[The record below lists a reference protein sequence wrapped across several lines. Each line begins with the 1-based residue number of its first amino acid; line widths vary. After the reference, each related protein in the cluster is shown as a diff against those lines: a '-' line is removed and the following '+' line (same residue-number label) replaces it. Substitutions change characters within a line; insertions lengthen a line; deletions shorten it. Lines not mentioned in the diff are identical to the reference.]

1 MDSLVIYPTTTQ
13 QFSLIQSL
21 MEEMKVRFS
30 IEKEKKKDDSL
41 FTKEAYFAML
51 DESIKQAKEGKVYKM
66 KEGQSVKQFL
76 AELCTN

>member
-1 MDSLVIYPTTTQ
+1 MDSLVIYPTTAQ

-30 IEKEKKKDDSL
+30 VKKEKKKDDSL

-51 DESIKQAKEGKVYKM
+51 DERIKSAEQGNYITIGNKQELH
-66 KEGQSVKQFL
+66 QFL
-76 AELCTN
+76 EQL